1 MSMLS
6 RSLPQTSHFLK
17 ATTPRSLSP
26 TSRLRQPFL
35 RSPAQHSLSQSRSF
49 HSSPRS
55 LFARTPPA
63 TMATYKEFLCILPD
77 KPGAHEKRLEVRP
90 THLENVKPL
99 VAAGKVVDGG
109 AMFNT
114 AHPQP
119 GETPSFKGSMIIY
132 AVESEEEVWKL
143 IKDDIYVKADVWDL
157 EKAQVIPFKSA
168 IRG

>member
-1 MSMLS
+1 
-6 RSLPQTSHFLK
+6 
-17 ATTPRSLSP
+17 
-26 TSRLRQPFL
+26 
-35 RSPAQHSLSQSRSF
+35 
-49 HSSPRS
+49 
-55 LFARTPPA
+55 
-63 TMATYKEFLCILPD
+63 MATYKEFLCILPD
-77 KPGAHEKRLEVRP
+77 KLGAHEKRLEVQPIGEVESGLRLTMKLELELIINMIRYNR

-109 AMFNT
+109 AMFNES
-114 AHPQP
+114 HPQP